1 MAYFAHLLFCADL
14 MTALRLITLLIVAS
28 TLTACSRG
36 PSEQDI
42 STAYQKEVA
51 QTNAMTSKLGG
62 KALEIKVNEVKKI
75 DCKENGDTGQ
85 YRCQVEVD
93 TTVPFVG
100 QHREATELTL
110 SKGEQGW
117 SILRGSAQL

>member
-1 MAYFAHLLFCADL
+1 
-14 MTALRLITLLIVAS
+14 MTALRLTTVLIVAS
-28 TLTACSRG
+28 LLAACSRG

-42 STAYQKEVA
+42 TAAYQKEVT

-62 KALEIKVNEVKKI
+62 N
-75 DCKENGDTGQ
+75 TGQ
-85 YRCQVEVD
+85 YHCQVEVD
-93 TTVPFVG
+93 TTLPFVG

-117 SILRGSAQL
+117 SILRGESKY

>member
-1 MAYFAHLLFCADL
+1 

-42 STAYQKEVA
+42 TAAYQKEVT

-75 DCKENGDTGQ
+75 DCKENGNTGQ
-85 YRCQVEVD
+85 YHCQVEVD
-93 TTVPFVG
+93 TTLPFVG
-100 QHREATELTL
+100 QHREATELTI

-117 SILRGSAQL
+117 SILRGESQL